1 MVLLIIM
8 YKTLKRLLLAFLFF
22 LLLLSPSF
30 IVKAQEQSN
39 AQVDKFTSCLENRK
53 DEKTGR
59 SIPDSFNLTWHDPP
73 SPSSLTKYLTG
84 NFHPN
89 SVVYAIACRGGDNG
103 RVCSTGNKAHDDY
116 LFFSDLQT
124 QNTTGQT
131 IVINENVTENTDLTK
146 QILVKFY
153 EMGTST
159 EGSKQVSDDR
169 GFVNYDAIV
178 SGTTATTGAYRFY
191 GIEIMKTKEKD
202 IAVFEEAGQHLDT
215 FDFQLPEVSESDCA
229 KISWT
234 HHDPYGVIFDAKSL
248 EPLPGVVVT
257 ILDKD
262 LKKVQFPG
270 FVNDLKTG
278 ADGLFN
284 YTVQPGN
291 YTLTIKPP
299 KNYKFESDPKLQQN
313 AESVY
318 VFMDSNGSLCSLYKP
333 NEIISEV
340 IDTQK
345 EVAKQAPDPEC
356 RNIPLTPLSGPYIAD
371 KVVSM
376 FYEYSKNNSQY
387 SFDGK
392 VSHPLTTVDVLQ
404 DSRRLAQQKT
414 NRSGFYS
421 VKVALS
427 SITQTSPIEISFTK
441 STLLGLLA
449 KKIPF
454 IKEAFAA
461 TTTNKIIVDPIF
473 SYIEGYAYD
482 QKNNI
487 IPNALVKLKLK
498 RTSGTYFETRTD
510 DKGYFSISSNNIPM
524 MEYYLEFTSPSTNK
538 TVSYK
543 TYEFAKKNSTY
554 LKTNQINLVAATKN
568 GVKVTPVAS
577 DTTGKT
583 DDKSIPK
590 PSTAPTVGNTNNNQT
605 KKTTSPLLMIFVLI
619 IFVFVIIGIGIW
631 IFFRQKNS

>member
-22 LLLLSPSF
+22 LLRLSPSF

-234 HHDPYGVIFDAKSL
+234 HHDPY
-248 EPLPGVVVT
+248 
-257 ILDKD
+257 
-262 LKKVQFPG
+262 
-270 FVNDLKTG
+270 
-278 ADGLFN
+278 
-284 YTVQPGN
+284 
-291 YTLTIKPP
+291 
-299 KNYKFESDPKLQQN
+299 
-313 AESVY
+313 
-318 VFMDSNGSLCSLYKP
+318 
-333 NEIISEV
+333 
-340 IDTQK
+340 
-345 EVAKQAPDPEC
+345 
-356 RNIPLTPLSGPYIAD
+356 
-371 KVVSM
+371 
-376 FYEYSKNNSQY
+376 
-387 SFDGK
+387 
-392 VSHPLTTVDVLQ
+392 
-404 DSRRLAQQKT
+404 
-414 NRSGFYS
+414 
-421 VKVALS
+421 
-427 SITQTSPIEISFTK
+427 
-441 STLLGLLA
+441 
-449 KKIPF
+449 
-454 IKEAFAA
+454 
-461 TTTNKIIVDPIF
+461 
-473 SYIEGYAYD
+473 
-482 QKNNI
+482 
-487 IPNALVKLKLK
+487 
-498 RTSGTYFETRTD
+498 
-510 DKGYFSISSNNIPM
+510 
-524 MEYYLEFTSPSTNK
+524 
-538 TVSYK
+538 
-543 TYEFAKKNSTY
+543 
-554 LKTNQINLVAATKN
+554 
-568 GVKVTPVAS
+568 
-577 DTTGKT
+577 
-583 DDKSIPK
+583 
-590 PSTAPTVGNTNNNQT
+590 
-605 KKTTSPLLMIFVLI
+605 
-619 IFVFVIIGIGIW
+619 
-631 IFFRQKNS
+631 